1 VTVPVRNCHFLSE
14 YLLLVRMLVSG
25 AGVLVRLLAVFMR
38 RSCVFLCFLVVSVL
52 VMVGSLVVVML
63 GCRVVRG
70 RV

>member
-1 VTVPVRNCHFLSE
+1 
-14 YLLLVRMLVSG
+14 MLVSG

-63 GCRVVRG
+63 GCRVVRS